1 MAIATPL
8 KVLSIMGSTRSG
20 STILDNVLG
29 SLDGFVSVGEVHYLW
44 ERGVIEGRKCGCG
57 APVPECE
64 VWSQV
69 VFEVMKDPDAAAA
82 GPNGIAQ
89 LQRRIARVRHT
100 PAMLR
105 RSPDSIPPDSLL
117 SVYARISAR
126 LYRAIEQATGATV
139 IVDSSKRPSDA
150 ALNHLLPGIQSYVLH
165 LVRDPRAVAFSW
177 LRHKPEFDGS
187 DDEMPR
193 HGALYSSVRWLG
205 LNAVGDIVR
214 LREGGR
220 RTILLRYEDF
230 VARPLEI
237 IENIIEFVDEPVE
250 PTPFVDERTV
260 RLEPNHT
267 VSGNPSRFVSGPVR
281 LRDDGSWRAR
291 LGRGDRLLSTAICL
305 PLLRHYRYPVL
316 TGR

>member
-1 MAIATPL
+1 VTIATPL
-8 KVLSIMGSTRSG
+8 KVLSIMGTTRSG

-44 ERGVIEGRKCGCG
+44 ERGIIEGRRCGCG
-57 APVPECE
+57 ARVPECE
-64 VWSQV
+64 MWSQV
-69 VFEVMKDPDAAAA
+69 LSEVMKDLDAAAA
-82 GPNGIAQ
+82 GPDGIAQ
-89 LQRRIARVRHT
+89 LQRLTARVRHT
-100 PAMLR
+100 PAMLCG
-105 RSPDSIPPDSLL
+105 SVDSIRSDSLL
-117 SVYARISAR
+117 SVYARICAR
-126 LYRAIEQATGATV
+126 LYRAIEQATGAAV
-139 IVDSSKRPSDA
+139 IVDSSKRPSDV
-150 ALNHLLPGIQSYVLH
+150 ALNHLLPGIESYVLH

-237 IENIIEFVDEPVE
+237 IENIIDFVDEPVE
-250 PTPFVDERTV
+250 PTPFIDERTV
-260 RLEPNHT
+260 RLQPSHA
-267 VSGNPSRFVSGPVR
+267 VSGNPSRFVNGPVE
-281 LRDDGSWRAR
+281 LREDGAWRGR
-291 LGRGDRLLSTAICL
+291 LGRADRLLTTAICL
-305 PLLRHYRYPVL
+305 PLLRHYRYPVR

>member
-1 MAIATPL
+1 MAVAIPL

-44 ERGVIEGRKCGCG
+44 ERGIIQSRRCGCG

-64 VWSQV
+64 LWSQV
-69 VFEVMKDPDAAAA
+69 LSEVMNDRDAAAA
-82 GPNGIAQ
+82 GPDGIAQ
-89 LQRRIARVRHT
+89 LQRRTARVRHT
-100 PAMLR
+100 PAMLC
-105 RSPDSIPPDSLL
+105 RSADSIHPDSLL
-117 SVYARISAR
+117 SVYTHVCAR
-126 LYRAIEQATGATV
+126 LYRAIQHATGAAV

-177 LRHKPEFDGS
+177 LRHKAEFDGS
-187 DDEMPR
+187 DEEMPR

-214 LREGGR
+214 LRQGGR

-250 PTPFVDERTV
+250 PTPFIDERTV
-260 RLEPNHT
+260 LLKPNHT
-267 VSGNPSRFVSGPVR
+267 VSGNPSRFVSGPVE
-281 LRDDGSWRAR
+281 LRDDGAWRGH
-291 LGRGDRLLSTAICL
+291 LERGDRLLSTAICL
-305 PLLRHYRYPVL
+305 PLLRHYHYPVR